1 MGRDE
6 DTHSE
11 EEEVNT
17 LANGAV
23 VEKYKMAGGFV
34 NVALKAVVEAAKPGA
49 SPFDLCNLG
58 DKLILEQTEKV
69 FNKKGAEKIEKGIA
83 FPMCINVNRVAA
95 HFSPCEDD
103 KVEPL
108 VAGDIVKIDL
118 GCHIDGFA
126 AVAAHT
132 VVVADDLAAE
142 VPASPQSNV
151 VAAAAAAVDALTHC
165 FRPEFKNSDIT
176 DLISKIAKDYDVT
189 PVEGVL
195 SHNLNQYII
204 DGCDVVTS
212 KVAPD
217 QHVMD
222 VALEENQVWAL
233 DIVFSSAPF
242 DSKDGGKL
250 KQLDQRTNV
259 FKRSLDQYQLKM
271 KASREVFA
279 DIERKFQTFPFAM
292 RHLDAKKG
300 RFCISECLKHELVNP
315 YPVLVSKADETTAHF
330 KTTIL
335 IRSSE
340 IEKVTGLPAQ
350 KIATDK
356 KIQDED
362 VLREAA
368 RSLTLKKKNK
378 KKKKKAAAPAAEQ

>member
-1 MGRDE
+1 
-6 DTHSE
+6 
-11 EEEVNT
+11 
-17 LANGAV
+17 
-23 VEKYKMAGGFV
+23 
-34 NVALKAVVEAAKPGA
+34 
-49 SPFDLCNLG
+49 
-58 DKLILEQTEKV
+58 
-69 FNKKGAEKIEKGIA
+69 
-83 FPMCINVNRVAA
+83 MCVNVNRVAA

-103 KVEPL
+103 EVEPL

-132 VVVADDLAAE
+132 VVVADDLSAE
-142 VPASPQSNV
+142 VPASPQTNV
-151 VAAAAAAVDALTHC
+151 VAAAAAAVNALTHC

-222 VALEENQVWAL
+222 VAMEENQVWAL

-279 DIERKFQTFPFAM
+279 DIERKV
-292 RHLDAKKG
+292 
-300 RFCISECLKHELVNP
+300 CS
-315 YPVLVSKADETTAHF
+315 
-330 KTTIL
+330 
-335 IRSSE
+335 
-340 IEKVTGLPAQ
+340 
-350 KIATDK
+350 
-356 KIQDED
+356 
-362 VLREAA
+362 
-368 RSLTLKKKNK
+368 
-378 KKKKKAAAPAAEQ
+378 